1 MKKQLDATHII
12 AGTTPEFRKGAP
24 CNLLNDA
31 IRHIKEGDTDSAIE
45 SIANAID
52 EAGGYYHDDVIAVVE
67 ALRRKNN
74 K

>member
-1 MKKQLDATHII
+1 MEKHLDATHII

-24 CNLLNDA
+24 CNFLNDA

>member
-1 MKKQLDATHII
+1 MEKHLDATHII

>member
-1 MKKQLDATHII
+1 MRKQLDATLMI
-12 AGTTPEFRKGAP
+12 AGTTPVFEKGEP
-24 CNLLNDA
+24 CDLLNNA
-31 IRHIKEGDTDSAIE
+31 IRHIKAGDTDSAIE

-52 EAGGYYHDDVIAVVE
+52 KAGGYYHDDVIAVVE

>member
-1 MKKQLDATHII
+1 MRKQLDATLMI
-12 AGTTPEFRKGAP
+12 AGTTPVFEKGEP
-24 CNLLNDA
+24 CDLLNNA
-31 IRHIKEGDTDSAIE
+31 IRHIKAGDTDSAIE

-52 EAGGYYHDDVIAVVE
+52 EAGGYYHDDVIVVVE